1 MISPG
6 ENKRIGKHV
15 RRLRNQ
21 SQSISSDQYTGRGER
36 EVAREGARETR
47 VLTKPNKYRRAK
59 RGEIRLVLRES
70 KHNTFNP

>member
-21 SQSISSDQYTGRGER
+21 SQSISNDQYTGRAEREIGREGER
-36 EVAREGARETR
+36 ERERER
-47 VLTKPNKYRRAK
+47 DVSVDKTK
-59 RGEIRLVLRES
+59 
-70 KHNTFNP
+70 